1 MSATA
6 HEEEDEPDYMSDDFL
21 AKCIPEDVRPGL
33 KRVRNIRLCIKH
45 VNNVLLGE
53 IMTPPQVKRY
63 HYFSLIKANVNT
75 NLRRRKM
82 SWLKGIGKTRNWKF
96 QKQHLKY
103 KRGMKDLKS
112 LLIHLIRDLKCSAR
126 WDTKK
131 VIADRP
137 LWCSC
142 FPGSN
147 FHAPMQAFAP
157 LMINVI
163 TNTGDS
169 LGKTN
174 SGRLDPIPIEVK
186 SSRSGL
192 GREDAVKRITETMM
206 KLRQKRT
213 EEHRKNREKQ
223 QEVSAQEFRCV
234 VILYRTFL

>member
-1 MSATA
+1 M
-6 HEEEDEPDYMSDDFL
+6 PQ
-21 AKCIPEDVRPGL
+21 C
-33 KRVRNIRLCIKH
+33 KH
-45 VNNVLLGE
+45 S
-53 IMTPPQVKRY
+53 
-63 HYFSLIKANVNT
+63 H
-75 NLRRRKM
+75 
-82 SWLKGIGKTRNWKF
+82 
-96 QKQHLKY
+96 
-103 KRGMKDLKS
+103 
-112 LLIHLIRDLKCSAR
+112 
-126 WDTKK
+126 
-131 VIADRP
+131 
-137 LWCSC
+137 
-142 FPGSN
+142 
-147 FHAPMQAFAP
+147 P